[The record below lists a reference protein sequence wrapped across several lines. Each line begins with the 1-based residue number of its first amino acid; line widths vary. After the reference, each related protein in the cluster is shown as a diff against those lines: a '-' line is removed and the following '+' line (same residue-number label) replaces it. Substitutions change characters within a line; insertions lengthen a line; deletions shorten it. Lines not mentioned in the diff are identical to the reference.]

1 MNSKMKSKEII
12 TKILESADI
21 KINGDRSWDI
31 KVLDERVYDRVLSQ
45 GTLGLGESY
54 MDNWWECEELDEGVN
69 KLFRFGNPAIIDK
82 NLSTLFH
89 VLKSKTLNLQT
100 KSRAKQV
107 AENHYDLGNDLY
119 TSFLDPYMQYSCG
132 YFKNTEDLEIAQ
144 KQKMDLICKKL
155 DIRAGEKVLD
165 IGCGWGGLA
174 RYMSENYGANI
185 TGITIS
191 KEQAEYAKKFTEDF
205 SVNIE
210 LMDYR
215 NLSGKFDKVVSVGML
230 EHVGYKNY
238 RQIFEIV
245 KEHIKDDGLFLLHT
259 IGNNESA
266 TMSGT
271 WIEKYIFPNS
281 MLPSQKQLTS
291 SWEGLFVMED
301 WHNFGQYYDF
311 TLMAWYKN
319 FVKAWPN
326 LKEKYG
332 ERFYRMFRFYLL
344 SSAGLFR
351 ARNIHL
357 WQIVLSPKGV
367 LGGYESVR

>member
-1 MNSKMKSKEII
+1 MKSKEII

-357 WQIVLSPKGV
+357 
-367 LGGYESVR
+367 